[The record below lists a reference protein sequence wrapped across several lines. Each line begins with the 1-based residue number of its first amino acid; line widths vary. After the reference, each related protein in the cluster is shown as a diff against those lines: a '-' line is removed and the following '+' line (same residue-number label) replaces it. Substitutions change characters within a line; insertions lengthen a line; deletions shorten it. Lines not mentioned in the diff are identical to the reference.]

1 MKRVI
6 ALLSLIAA
14 GVLLLLY
21 GVVIIVAAA
30 RNDRNEPGFEPI
42 FDTAFLFYLGWASLV
57 LAGIFVL
64 GGYLLWRRRN

>member
-14 GVLLLLY
+14 GVLLLY